1 MQLDG
6 MRLGSAEWCGV
17 DVEAAGAAS
26 LYFAEPG
33 KPPVSFHFSDTLRPD
48 AVAVIGELK
57 QAGFHVEILSG
68 DRTEAVEPVAAALG
82 IADWWAE
89 CPPQKKIAL
98 LHSMAASGRK
108 VLMVG
113 DGLNDAPALAAAHAS
128 LAPSS
133 AADISQ
139 MAADAVFQGAELR
152 PAIDLLATARRAQ
165 RMAFENFGIA
175 GVYNLI
181 FVPVAIAGLVTPLI
195 AAIAMSTSSILVT
208 ANALRL
214 RAMKLRLGK

>member
-1 MQLDG
+1 
-6 MRLGSAEWCGV
+6 
-17 DVEAAGAAS
+17 
-26 LYFAEPG
+26 
-33 KPPVSFHFSDTLRPD
+33 
-48 AVAVIGELK
+48 
-57 QAGFHVEILSG
+57 
-68 DRTEAVEPVAAALG
+68 
-82 IADWWAE
+82 
-89 CPPQKKIAL
+89 
-98 LHSMAASGRK
+98 
-108 VLMVG
+108 
-113 DGLNDAPALAAAHAS
+113 
-128 LAPSS
+128 
-133 AADISQ
+133 

-181 FVPVAIAGLVTPLI
+181 CVPVAIAGLVTPLI